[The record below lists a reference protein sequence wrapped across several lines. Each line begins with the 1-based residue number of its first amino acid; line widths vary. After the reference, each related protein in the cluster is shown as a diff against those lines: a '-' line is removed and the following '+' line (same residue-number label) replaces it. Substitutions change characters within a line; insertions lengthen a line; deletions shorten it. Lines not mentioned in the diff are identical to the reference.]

1 MRSGGK
7 RRFVLPRTEG
17 GVADQ
22 IGEWKREND
31 LWRAPPLVRFLLTAQ
46 GHSNR
51 LRVGSMDLEAEQV
64 QSVVENV
71 ETVEVVAGDDIDS
84 ATSSHGLMDQQMIVT
99 HPQEIL
105 VPTTEVHSVTLNF
118 LICIMEL

>member
-1 MRSGGK
+1 
-7 RRFVLPRTEG
+7 
-17 GVADQ
+17 
-22 IGEWKREND
+22 
-31 LWRAPPLVRFLLTAQ
+31 
-46 GHSNR
+46 
-51 LRVGSMDLEAEQV
+51 MDLEAEQV

-105 VPTTEVHSVTLNF
+105 VPTTEVPSIRLVITFACRESVKEKWGLPVGN
-118 LICIMEL
+118 

>member
-1 MRSGGK
+1 
-7 RRFVLPRTEG
+7 
-17 GVADQ
+17 
-22 IGEWKREND
+22 
-31 LWRAPPLVRFLLTAQ
+31 
-46 GHSNR
+46 
-51 LRVGSMDLEAEQV
+51 MDLEAEQV

-105 VPTTEVHSVTLNF
+105 VPTTEVPSIRLVITF
-118 LICIMEL
+118 CM

>member
-1 MRSGGK
+1 
-7 RRFVLPRTEG
+7 
-17 GVADQ
+17 
-22 IGEWKREND
+22 
-31 LWRAPPLVRFLLTAQ
+31 
-46 GHSNR
+46 
-51 LRVGSMDLEAEQV
+51 MDLEAEQV

-105 VPTTEVHSVTLNF
+105 VPTTEVPSIRLVITFACRESVKEKGGLPVGN
-118 LICIMEL
+118 

>member
-1 MRSGGK
+1 
-7 RRFVLPRTEG
+7 
-17 GVADQ
+17 
-22 IGEWKREND
+22 
-31 LWRAPPLVRFLLTAQ
+31 
-46 GHSNR
+46 
-51 LRVGSMDLEAEQV
+51 MDLEAEQV

-118 LICIMEL
+118 YLHVERTLRDYQLETRAVIGQH